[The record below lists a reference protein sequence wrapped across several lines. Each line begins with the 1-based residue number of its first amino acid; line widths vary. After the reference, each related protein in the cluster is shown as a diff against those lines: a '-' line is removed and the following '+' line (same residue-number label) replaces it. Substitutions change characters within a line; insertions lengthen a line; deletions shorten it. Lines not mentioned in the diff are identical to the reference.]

1 MAPGQSFQIGR
12 LTPETEG
19 TVPRTLPLVTTPR
32 LIEAVSIRRANLI
45 WWIAGFGISTA
56 FAFLNVAEAIV
67 RMSYFNQPVHL
78 GRIVSIALADWYT
91 CALFFPLF
99 VVAIRRWPLDRQHLA
114 TRLPLHLGL
123 TLAAVVGKY
132 AIYLPIRA
140 RLTDSTQPPFV
151 QGVAVSAISEA
162 IAFGCVAAVL
172 HAIEFY
178 RRYREREMFSLQLQ
192 ARLSD
197 AQLRALRAQLNPH
210 FLFNTLNAATTL
222 LHRDADGADAM
233 LTRLGELLRLTLRSD
248 PDHETVLTEEL
259 ALLDRYLAIMR
270 IRFSDKVTVA
280 STVDPRVTHA
290 LVPSFVLQPIVENAF
305 EHGVARL
312 QRPGHIAIEAL
323 PVNDSLVLSVH
334 DNGDGPGPTEH
345 GTGVGLANTRRRLA
359 ELYGDA
365 ASLELVAPPGGGT
378 LVEVR
383 LPLRFEPQHLMASA

>member
-1 MAPGQSFQIGR
+1 M
-12 LTPETEG
+12 
-19 TVPRTLPLVTTPR
+19 VPRTLPLVTTPR
-32 LIEAVSIRRANLI
+32 LIEAVSIRRSNVI

-67 RMSYFNQPVHL
+67 RMSYFNQPIPL

-99 VVAIRRWPLDRQHLA
+99 VIAIRRWPLDRQHLA
-114 TRLPLHLGL
+114 SRLPLHLGL

-140 RLTDSTQPPFV
+140 RLTDSTQPPFI

-259 ALLDRYLAIMR
+259 ALLDRYLAIMQ

-312 QRPGHIAIEAL
+312 QRPGHIAIEAR
-323 PVNDSLVLSVH
+323 PANDSLVLSVH

>member
-1 MAPGQSFQIGR
+1 MTTRRSN
-12 LTPETEG
+12 
-19 TVPRTLPLVTTPR
+19 LV
-32 LIEAVSIRRANLI
+32 

-56 FAFLNVAEAIV
+56 FAFLNVAEAMV
-67 RMSYFNQPVHL
+67 RMSYWNEPVRL
-78 GRIVSIALADWYT
+78 GRIVSISLADWYT

-99 VVAIRRWPLDRQHLA
+99 VIAVRRWPLDRQHLA

-123 TLAAVVGKY
+123 TLGAVVGKY
-132 AIYLPIRA
+132 ALYLPIRA
-140 RLTDSTQPPFV
+140 RLTDSTQPPFI
-151 QGVAVSAISEA
+151 QGVAMSAISEA

-259 ALLDRYLAIMR
+259 ALLDRYLAIMQ
-270 IRFSDKVTVA
+270 IRFSDKVTV
-280 STVDPRVTHA
+280 TRNVDPRVVNA

-305 EHGVARL
+305 EHGIARL
-312 QRPGHIAIEAL
+312 QRPGRIQVEARPL
-323 PVNDSLVLSVH
+323 NESLVLSVQ
-334 DNGDGPGPTEH
+334 DDGAGPGRSEH
-345 GTGVGLANTRRRLA
+345 GSGVGLANTRRRLS

-365 ASLELVAPPGGGT
+365 ASLELIAPPGGGT

-383 LPLRFEPQHLMASA
+383 LPLRFEPQHFAVSA

>member
-1 MAPGQSFQIGR
+1 MPLLR
-12 LTPETEG
+12 L
-19 TVPRTLPLVTTPR
+19 
-32 LIEAVSIRRANLI
+32 VSKRRSNLI

-56 FAFLNVAEAIV
+56 FAFLNVAEAVV
-67 RMSYFNQPVHL
+67 RYTYANQPIRL
-78 GRIVSIALADWYT
+78 GRIVSLALADWYT

-99 VVAIRRWPLDRQHLA
+99 VFAIRRWPIDWQHLP
-114 TRLPLHLGL
+114 TRVPLHLAL

-132 AIYLPIRA
+132 AIYLPVRA
-140 RLTDSTQPPFV
+140 RLTGFDQPPFV

-172 HAIEFY
+172 HAVEFY

-233 LTRLGELLRLTLRSD
+233 LTRLGELLRLTLRAD
-248 PDHETVLTEEL
+248 PDHETALTEEL
-259 ALLDRYLAIMR
+259 AILERYLAIMR
-270 IRFSDKVTVA
+270 IRFSDRVTVT
-280 STVDPRVTHA
+280 STVDPRVADA

-312 QRPGHIAIEAL
+312 QRPGQIEIDAR
-323 PVNDSLVLSVH
+323 PVGDALVLSVR
-334 DNGDGPGPTEH
+334 DNGAGPGPTEH
-345 GTGVGLANTRRRLA
+345 GTGLGLANTRRRLA
-359 ELYGDA
+359 ELYGDG
-365 ASLELVAPPGGGT
+365 ASLEMIAPPGGGT

>member
-1 MAPGQSFQIGR
+1 MS
-12 LTPETEG
+12 T
-19 TVPRTLPLVTTPR
+19 
-32 LIEAVSIRRANLI
+32 RRSNLI

-67 RMSYFNQPVHL
+67 RLTYANQPIRL

-91 CALFFPLF
+91 CAIFFPLF
-99 VVAIRRWPLDRQHLA
+99 VIAIRRWPLDWQHLA

-123 TLAAVVGKY
+123 TVGAVVAKY
-132 AIYLPIRA
+132 ALYLPIRA
-140 RLTDSTQPPFV
+140 QLTDSSQPPFV

-178 RRYREREMFSLQLQ
+178 RRYRERETFSLQLQ

-222 LHRDADGADAM
+222 LHRDPDGADAM
-233 LTRLGELLRLTLRSD
+233 LTRLGELLRMTLRAD
-248 PDHETVLTEEL
+248 PDHETALTEEI

-270 IRFSDKVTVA
+270 IRFSDRVTVTC
-280 STVDPRVTHA
+280 TVDPRVSEA

-312 QRPGHIAIEAL
+312 QRPGHIEIDAR
-323 PVNDSLVLSVH
+323 PVNDSLVLSVG
-334 DNGDGPGPTEH
+334 DNGPGPGPTEH

-359 ELYGDA
+359 ELYGGD
-365 ASLELVAPPGGGT
+365 ASLELVAPPTGGT

-383 LPLRFEPQHLMASA
+383 LPLRFETQHVVEPELLAASA